1 MSTDASS
8 GKPVINTGPSV
19 WVPLC
24 WEFWLCTS
32 WLMPSSRCYGV
43 WHFSLSAQG
52 LLPSK
57 TAHPCQSRATPIH
70 SSRSGY
76 TGQWCLKSIQGRW
89 TISEILPVPGWSI
102 PFREVK
108 MTFCVTGQMCPTHI
122 EPVNL
127 FFRVLVIVT
136 SRVWQGRN
144 RLSIGMGTP
153 RAAWQVVASWSKSPG
168 AASPSSPMK
177 VVWAVA
183 HWLL

>member
-1 MSTDASS
+1 MEYDISPYQHKDCCQVRLPTLARAEPLPSTPAGVGILDS
-8 GKPVINTGPSV
+8 
-19 WVPLC
+19 
-24 WEFWLCTS
+24 
-32 WLMPSSRCYGV
+32 GV
-43 WHFSLSAQG
+43 WRAFKVGGPYLRS
-52 LLPSK
+52 
-57 TAHPCQSRATPIH
+57 CQC
-70 SSRSGY
+70 
-76 TGQWCLKSIQGRW
+76 QDD
-89 TISEILPVPGWSI
+89 SI